1 MLKKALKTIEKYN
14 MLQKGDN
21 VVVGLSGGADSVAL
35 LNVLCS
41 CKEYYGI
48 NVYALH
54 VNHGIRGS
62 EANRDMEFCKEVCK
76 RLNVEITVKEYDIPA
91 ISKEMGIGSEECGR
105 IMRYRAFNELSK
117 SLGGS
122 KIAVAHNEN
131 DNAETVIMRICRGT
145 GIKGLC
151 GIPPVR
157 DNIIRPLIECSRKE
171 IESYLSEIKFSF
183 MTDSTNLQ
191 DDYTRN
197 KIRNNVIPILE
208 EGININA
215 VSNIASAAEIITE
228 EEELLEYV
236 TNEYFLKTAV
246 EIGEEK
252 IVFDSE
258 RFNLL
263 HDALKG
269 RVIRLAIKKIAKS
282 VKDVG
287 KIHSDGV
294 KDIFVGKTGR
304 KISLPYGLEAQ
315 KQYEKCII
323 KKEDAIKKA
332 FYYNISTKET
342 FIKESGIYIWLS
354 YEKDDKAQIY
364 KCFDREKTGD
374 IFWVRNRENADR
386 IDINIDG
393 RSRKIKD
400 ILIDNKVPRDI
411 RDTVPVIGCENGILW
426 VFDYRSSITKR
437 AYENNENKIYIN
449 VRRKDKWKKL

>member
-1 MLKKALKTIEKYN
+1 M
-14 MLQKGDN
+14 Q
-21 VVVGLSGGADSVAL
+21 
-35 LNVLCS
+35 
-41 CKEYYGI
+41 
-48 NVYALH
+48 
-54 VNHGIRGS
+54 
-62 EANRDMEFCKEVCK
+62 
-76 RLNVEITVKEYDIPA
+76 
-91 ISKEMGIGSEECGR
+91 
-105 IMRYRAFNELSK
+105 
-117 SLGGS
+117 
-122 KIAVAHNEN
+122 
-131 DNAETVIMRICRGT
+131 
-145 GIKGLC
+145 
-151 GIPPVR
+151 
-157 DNIIRPLIECSRKE
+157 
-171 IESYLSEIKFSF
+171 
-183 MTDSTNLQ
+183 
-191 DDYTRN
+191 
-197 KIRNNVIPILE
+197 
-208 EGININA
+208 
-215 VSNIASAAEIITE
+215 
-228 EEELLEYV
+228 
-236 TNEYFLKTAV
+236 
-246 EIGEEK
+246 EK
-252 IVFDSE
+252 IVFNSE

-294 KDIFVGKTGR
+294 KDIFMGKTGR

-393 RSRKIKD
+393 RSKKIKD